1 MLNPFKFNREH
12 PTTIHP
18 RQKKSRVF
26 IDCMSA
32 AAQGKSEIV
41 HLIFGVGLGEP
52 QAGSLTI
59 SMLILCFFKQGHR
72 GIQAL
77 SLNNKVFSKFY

>member
-41 HLIFGVGLGEP
+41 HLIFEVGLGT
-52 QAGSLTI
+52 S
-59 SMLILCFFKQGHR
+59 SWLIDN
-72 GIQAL
+72 
-77 SLNNKVFSKFY
+77 LNVNLVLF